1 MLSYCLILFYLLFL
15 TSLGGFIV
23 CAFTGSW
30 IAAYDTKDL
39 CLIYF
44 LMSSLCGL
52 LTYIVFNMMFV
63 APMW

>member
-1 MLSYCLILFYLLFL
+1 M
-15 TSLGGFIV
+15 